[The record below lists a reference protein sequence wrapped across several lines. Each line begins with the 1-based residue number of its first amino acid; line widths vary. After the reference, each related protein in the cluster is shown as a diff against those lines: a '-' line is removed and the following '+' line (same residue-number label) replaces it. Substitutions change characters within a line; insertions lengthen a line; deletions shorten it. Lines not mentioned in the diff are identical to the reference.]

1 MRKKRCDRN
10 HIIYQITNQVTGE
23 FYIGITQC
31 IGRAILFS
39 IKKRFNQHVSRAITQ
54 NFDWTLCNSIRQ
66 YGADNFKIKVI
77 EIVRGKSTAHSKE
90 VELIHELR
98 PQLNVSSNKVQYEN
112 N

>member
-39 IKKRFNQHVSRAITQ
+39 IKKRFNQHVSRATTQ